1 MLATERRGLPYT
13 NLIGYLLSR
22 DFKYLYFFTPK
33 NTMKYK
39 NIEINPNVSIIINNR
54 DKSSNKKTLIT
65 AVTVIGKASIL
76 EKFDRT
82 IISEFLFYYPELT
95 EFTKPGLNALVK
107 IDIDKYILVSKLQ
120 HVVEVKP

>member
-1 MLATERRGLPYT
+1 VLATERSGLPYT
-13 NLIGYLLSR
+13 NLIGYLLSE
-22 DFKYLYFFTPK
+22 DFKFLYFFTPK

-39 NIEINPNVSIIINNR
+39 NIEINPYVSILIDNR
-54 DKSSNKKTLIT
+54 DKNSNKKFLIT

-76 EKFDRT
+76 KKFDST
-82 IISEFLFYYPELT
+82 IINEFLFYYPELT
-95 EFTKPGLNALVK
+95 EFTKPGLNVLVK